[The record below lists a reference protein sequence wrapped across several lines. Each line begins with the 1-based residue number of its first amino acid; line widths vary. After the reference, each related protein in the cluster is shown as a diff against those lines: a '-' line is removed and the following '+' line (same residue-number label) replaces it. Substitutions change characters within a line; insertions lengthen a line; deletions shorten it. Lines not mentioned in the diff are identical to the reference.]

1 MLKTI
6 YLPKNHN
13 FKKMVGLKVHGNL
26 NKMATASFHFWSVC
40 EEDLDKYFN
49 YLYKNNLDCSLSMS
63 MRDRS
68 ILQNLTSQQT
78 NYQLDRI
85 VILLKVSY
93 LAG

>member
-1 MLKTI
+1 MPFSDWLRYPLSI
-6 YLPKNHN
+6 L
-13 FKKMVGLKVHGNL
+13 LWKV
-26 NKMATASFHFWSVC
+26 SSSVHLLRLLLLSIF
-40 EEDLDKYFN
+40 EDLDKYFN
-49 YLYKNNLDCSLSMS
+49 YLYKNNLDCSLSIS